1 MKLVQAI
8 RKEIKHSFDNLRNE
22 KLKYS
27 LLQAIPFWIGSVI
40 TGTIAVIYAQ
50 LFVWGEKV
58 MNLIFDWNGW
68 MIFIIAPIGFVLS
81 WWLIQ
86 KFAPYAKGSGI
97 PQVMAAVEL
106 ANPKENSKIKHLLSL
121 KILIIKILS
130 SLALILGGGAR
141 LQDPYFGKSTNIFQI
156 GGPKFQRKT

>member
-22 KLKYS
+22 KRKYS

-58 MNLIFDWNGW
+58 MNLIFDWNG
-68 MIFIIAPIGFVLS
+68 
-81 WWLIQ
+81 
-86 KFAPYAKGSGI
+86 
-97 PQVMAAVEL
+97 
-106 ANPKENSKIKHLLSL
+106 L
-121 KILIIKILS
+121 K
-130 SLALILGGGAR
+130 
-141 LQDPYFGKSTNIFQI
+141 
-156 GGPKFQRKT
+156 